1 MCDCKFRS
9 TGVLKTCL
17 RITKLVPK
25 CHENTMKC
33 KRHNSVA
40 FAIPYKSVFFK
51 RKGNLHFLTLFSFGS
66 GKFFCILSVSLLP
79 VSKLHLNVTVKRQAS
94 FFIKIINVS
103 NLAFYVVQ
111 LHSVDCHTVSLSFP
125 YLIAQHKSQKHT
137 DEPLNEINV

>member
-1 MCDCKFRS
+1 MF
-9 TGVLKTCL
+9 
-17 RITKLVPK
+17 
-25 CHENTMKC
+25 
-33 KRHNSVA
+33 
-40 FAIPYKSVFFK
+40 FFK
-51 RKGNLHFLTLFSFGS
+51 GKGNLNLLTLFSFGS

-79 VSKLHLNVTVKRQAS
+79 MSVSKLHLNVTVKRQAS